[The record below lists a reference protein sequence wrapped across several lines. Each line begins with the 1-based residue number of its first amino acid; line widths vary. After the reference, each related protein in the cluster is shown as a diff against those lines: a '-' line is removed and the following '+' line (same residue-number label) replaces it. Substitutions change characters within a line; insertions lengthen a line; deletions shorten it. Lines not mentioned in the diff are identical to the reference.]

1 MTHTI
6 LIVEDEPSLRMS
18 LQDHLQFEGYRV
30 LVAERGDEG
39 LELVHAEHLDLILL
53 DVMLPGLDGFA
64 FCRELKQV
72 KPDCAVIFIS
82 ARDQAVDVVRGL
94 ELGADDYLRKPF
106 DMSECLARIR
116 LRLKDKSNVSTV
128 YSFGD
133 FHFDF
138 QKLEATKGGEPLSL
152 TTREYRLMQLFV
164 ARRGEVLCRDEILNQ
179 VWGYDVFPTTRTVDN
194 YILRLRKCLEDEPS
208 SPKWLV
214 SVRGAGYRF
223 TG

>member
-72 KPDCAVIFIS
+72 KPVIQPTSLILVSIHILTGSNTKVVSLLLIFIS
-82 ARDQAVDVVRGL
+82 
-94 ELGADDYLRKPF
+94 
-106 DMSECLARIR
+106 
-116 LRLKDKSNVSTV
+116 N
-128 YSFGD
+128 
-133 FHFDF
+133 
-138 QKLEATKGGEPLSL
+138 KLLIQG
-152 TTREYRLMQLFV
+152 
-164 ARRGEVLCRDEILNQ
+164 IL
-179 VWGYDVFPTTRTVDN
+179 
-194 YILRLRKCLEDEPS
+194 
-208 SPKWLV
+208 
-214 SVRGAGYRF
+214 
-223 TG
+223 